1 VFWDV
6 LVFCTCSG
14 AAALAAS
21 LKAAADATA
30 AANRRRQRLLHSKP
44 GINKSQN
51 SYSKYA
57 RSFNAVVGNKSGS
70 DSSRSSSSSSSDDEE
85 DAFGLGG
92 SCSWLSNSESS
103 SSLSGSDNDEAEKD
117 ANAFKSLPSPSFSA
131 LVHLDLRDNG
141 LGAAA
146 EAMVARAA
154 SEHPTLQRGLLQV

>member
-1 VFWDV
+1 MFWDV

-57 RSFNAVVGNKSGS
+57 RSF
-70 DSSRSSSSSSSDDEE
+70 SSSSSDDEE

-146 EAMVARAA
+146 EAMVASAA
-154 SEHPTLQRGLLQV
+154 SEHPTLQRVLLQV